1 MLCIFHQYLTLN
13 NLIALSAIVII
24 SIVFILLLIR
34 LTTSPYPRIII
45 HKDER
50 YYLDPISGERHPLPQ
65 LGTIFLS
72 KKHSLTY
79 HDIQPSTLYLSV
91 IVPAYNEQDRL
102 PTMLEEAIDYLERQ
116 SFKYEIIIVDD
127 GSRDKTTQ
135 IALGYVQKYG
145 TEKIRVI
152 TLVTNRGKGGA
163 IRIGILA
170 SRGEYC
176 LFADADGATKFS
188 EFEKLNQFIQD
199 RRKSYSKT
207 ELISKEK
214 NFGNEFD
221 AQMFP
226 IAIGSRAH
234 LEKESIAQRSY
245 FRTILMLGF
254 HFIVWLLTVKTVRDT
269 QCGFKMFPRTI
280 AQILFTHTH
289 IERWAFDVE
298 LLLIAER
305 LQLPIGEIPVEWTEI
320 EGSKIVP
327 VFSWIQMSIDVSLI
341 FCNYTTGTYRL
352 PKPPYEKIFGIMMQ
366 QPTLS

>member
-1 MLCIFHQYLTLN
+1 MSCIFHQIFTFN
-13 NLIALSAIVII
+13 NLIALFVII
-24 SIVFILLLIR
+24 ILSVLFISILIR

-72 KKHSLTY
+72 KKHSVTY
-79 HDIQPSTLYLSV
+79 QDIQPSTLYLSV
-91 IVPAYNEQDRL
+91 IVPAYNEQNRL
-102 PTMLEEAIDYLERQ
+102 PTMLDEAIDYLEQQ
-116 SFKYEIIIVDD
+116 SYKYEIIIVDD
-127 GSRDKTTQ
+127 GSCDKTTQ

-152 TLVTNRGKGGA
+152 TLVKNRGKGGA

-188 EFEKLNQFIQD
+188 ELGKLNQFIQE

-207 ELISKEK
+207 ELICIEK
-214 NFGNEFD
+214 NFGNGFD

-234 LEKESIAQRSY
+234 LEQESIAQRSL
-245 FRTILMLGF
+245 FRTILMWGF
-254 HFIVWLLTVKTVRDT
+254 HFIVWLLTVKSAHDT

-298 LLLIAER
+298 LLLLAER
-305 LQLPIGEIPVEWTEI
+305 LRLPIGEIPVEWTEI

-327 VFSWIQMSIDVSLI
+327 VFSWLQMGIDVSLI
-341 FCNYTTGTYRL
+341 FWNYTIGAYRY
-352 PKPPYEKIFGIMMQ
+352 PKAPFEKIYGIMIQ
-366 QPTLS
+366 QQLL

>member
-1 MLCIFHQYLTLN
+1 MSCIFHQIFTFN
-13 NLIALSAIVII
+13 NLIALFVII
-24 SIVFILLLIR
+24 ILSVLFISILIR

-72 KKHSLTY
+72 KKHSVTY
-79 HDIQPSTLYLSV
+79 QDIQPSTLYLSV
-91 IVPAYNEQDRL
+91 IVPAYNEQNRL
-102 PTMLEEAIDYLERQ
+102 PTMLDEAIDYLEQQ
-116 SFKYEIIIVDD
+116 SYKYEIIIVDD

-145 TEKIRVI
+145 TEKIR
-152 TLVTNRGKGGA
+152 
-163 IRIGILA
+163 
-170 SRGEYC
+170 
-176 LFADADGATKFS
+176 
-188 EFEKLNQFIQD
+188 
-199 RRKSYSKT
+199 
-207 ELISKEK
+207 K
-214 NFGNEFD
+214 NFGNGFD

-234 LEKESIAQRSY
+234 LEQESIAQRSL
-245 FRTILMLGF
+245 FRTILMWGF
-254 HFIVWLLTVKTVRDT
+254 HFIVWLLTVKSAHDT

-298 LLLIAER
+298 LLLLAER
-305 LQLPIGEIPVEWTEI
+305 LRLPIGEIPVEWTEI

-327 VFSWIQMSIDVSLI
+327 VFSWLQMGIDVSLI
-341 FCNYTTGTYRL
+341 FWNYTIGAYRY
-352 PKPPYEKIFGIMMQ
+352 PKAPFEKIYGIMIQ
-366 QPTLS
+366 QQLL